1 MTKKISIAREA
12 QQALIDF
19 KMEMSDELG
28 IHVHNDMSKSEYP
41 VMMNSLDTKDKS
53 SDNKLYN
60 HDIY

>member
-1 MTKKISIAREA
+1 MTKKNSIAPEA

-28 IHVHNDMSKSEYP
+28 IHTHNDMSKSEYP
-41 VMMNSLDTKDKS
+41 VMMNSLNPKDRS

>member
-1 MTKKISIAREA
+1 MTKKNFIAPEA

-28 IHVHNDMSKSEYP
+28 IHIHNDMSKSEYP
-41 VMMNSLDTKDKS
+41 VMMNSLNPKDMNL
-53 SDNKLYN
+53 DNKLHN